1 MAAALTPSTLNRTG
15 AHAAL
20 VACGVA
26 AGEMARLRDLLLFE
40 ENGYVIVRP
49 CSLNASVLGR
59 ALEATM
65 QFAGGLHSPH
75 KSRLSPDQYVQIY
88 VKTTPLLREIH
99 PGPVSRELM

>member
-26 AGEMARLRDLLLFE
+26 AGEMARLFE
-40 ENGYVIVRP
+40 ENGYVIVSP